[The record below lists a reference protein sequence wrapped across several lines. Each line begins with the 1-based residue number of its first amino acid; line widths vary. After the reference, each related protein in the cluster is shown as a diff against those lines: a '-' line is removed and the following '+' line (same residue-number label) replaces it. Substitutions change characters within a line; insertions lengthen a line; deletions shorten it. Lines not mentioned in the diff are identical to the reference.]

1 VIFDADGVV
10 RWSFQAA
17 SPGEL
22 PTLKLLREGV
32 NVALAVR

>member
-1 VIFDADGVV
+1 VV

-22 PTLKLLREGV
+22 PPPELVAEAAA
-32 NVALAVR
+32 ALAS